1 MNEIDPKALR
11 NAFGTFM
18 TGVTVVTTVDHDG
31 TPYGFTANSFSSVS
45 LDPPLLLVCP
55 SKSLSSFGVF
65 NNCKHFHVS
74 ILAHDQE
81 AISNTF
87 AASQGDRF
95 SEVNW
100 KADQNGCPQIEQ
112 SLASF
117 CCSREQSI
125 DAGDHII
132 LLGKVTDFEA
142 TDGQGLGYGE
152 GGYFSLNMERKATE
166 LQTHSDSQQVVAGA
180 LVEHNGKLL
189 LMNDGGATESELSL
203 PQIELDHDQPS
214 FDIVKQFLTD
224 LLEVDVHVGAVF
236 SIFDHQDSSKSSIY
250 YRVTLDHDL
259 VKEVANGRFY
269 SLDEVA
275 ALSFRE
281 RASNVMIDRYVTERK
296 SGNHCLYVGSESHGK
311 THKIHG
317 SLA

>member
-1 MNEIDPKALR
+1 M
-11 NAFGTFM
+11 
-18 TGVTVVTTVDHDG
+18 
-31 TPYGFTANSFSSVS
+31 
-45 LDPPLLLVCP
+45 
-55 SKSLSSFGVF
+55 
-65 NNCKHFHVS
+65 
-74 ILAHDQE
+74 
-81 AISNTF
+81 
-87 AASQGDRF
+87 
-95 SEVNW
+95 
-100 KADQNGCPQIEQ
+100 
-112 SLASF
+112 
-117 CCSREQSI
+117 
-125 DAGDHII
+125 
-132 LLGKVTDFEA
+132 LGKVTDFNA

-180 LVEHNGKLL
+180 LVEHNGQLL
-189 LMNDGGATESELSL
+189 LMNDGRATESELSL

-236 SIFDHQDSSKSSIY
+236 SIFDHADSSKSSIY

-275 ALSFRE
+275 ALSFKE
-281 RASNVMIDRYVTERK
+281 RASNVMIERYVTERK
-296 SGNHCLYVGSESHGK
+296 SGNHCLYVGSESQGK

-317 SLA
+317 GLS